1 MKHLDKLRLL
11 NSIESKVRELNDE
24 SNRFLLSDTQYLLYT
39 LINDNDTPFI
49 FEKSGCMLEHIMIDE
64 FQDTSSIQWQNFKIL
79 LKECMSKSRTDGN
92 TINNLIVGDV
102 KQSIYRWRAGD
113 WRLLNGIERQFGQ
126 QFSDMDVRTLQT
138 NYRSERNIIEFNNC
152 FSELRQDLNMH
163 RNLR

>member
-1 MKHLDKLRLL
+1 
-11 NSIESKVRELNDE
+11 
-24 SNRFLLSDTQYLLYT
+24 
-39 LINDNDTPFI
+39 
-49 FEKSGCMLEHIMIDE
+49 MLEHIMIDE

-152 FSELRQDLNMH
+152 FFRVASRLEYAQELEINDEANALELLTAYADVCQAT
-163 RNLR
+163 RNGKKRNGLVRVSLLADNDYEDKNVVCR